1 MTHPFATDDRIK
13 EVVEFALDRGDDE
26 TCDVFALTSE
36 SLSRYKRRYKS
47 HVEKAFDVVGQ
58 FDRLSTL
65 KQLGERFSDA
75 ELRALMQSKSGA
87 TPTRQTFTLPE
98 TSTLKVGVLTDTHGG
113 SKGYS
118 QAMLMLAFEE
128 FAKAEVSRVFHC
140 GDVTEGMS
148 TRQGH
153 IYELTPY
160 GIGFAAQKAL
170 MVQDLSQWDLTP
182 IDMIDGNHDRWYIKA
197 VGALIVQ
204 DIAAEIPNAEYRGS
218 DEADLYFGDL
228 CVRLWHGED
237 GAAYAKSY
245 RGQQVVRSLSED
257 DLPHVIILGHDHK
270 AGEWED
276 RGCQIVAAGACSYQS
291 AWMRRT
297 RKSHDAGFTI
307 LTIEWDGEQ
316 VRSIQRQWFPAPPR
330 DKANVW
336 QVGELEV
343 ADGVV

>member
-1 MTHPFATDDRIK
+1 MPGFATDERVK
-13 EVVEFALDRGDDE
+13 EIVEFALDRGDRD
-26 TCDVFALTSE
+26 TCEVFAISSE

-65 KQLGERFSDA
+65 KKIGEQFSDA

-87 TPTRQTFTLPE
+87 NVTRRSFELSECQ
-98 TSTLKVGVLTDTHGG
+98 TLKLGVLSDTHGG
-113 SKGYS
+113 SKGYE
-118 QAMLMLAFEE
+118 QALLFQAFDE
-128 FAKAEVSRVFHC
+128 FAKAEVDHVVHA
-140 GDVTEGMS
+140 GDVSEGMS
-148 TRQGH
+148 SRQGH
-153 IYELTPY
+153 IYDLVPY
-160 GIGFAAQKAL
+160 GIGYAAQQAL
-170 MVQDLSQWDLTP
+170 MVNDLAQWDLSP
-182 IDMIDGNHDRWYIKA
+182 MHLIDGNHDRWYIKA

-204 DIAAEIPNAEYRGS
+204 DIAAQIPNATYCGS

-228 CVRLWHGED
+228 CIRLWHGED
-237 GAAYAKSY
+237 GSTYAKSY

-316 VRSIQRQWFPAPPR
+316 VRKIQREWFPAPPR
-330 DKANVW
+330 DKVNVW
-336 QVGELEV
+336 QLGKIS
-343 ADGVV
+343 A